1 MPYAQSI
8 LFRLLAFMRKNILL
22 KHTIDVAITVFPCQ
36 MSYLSRVARDDTSH
50 HNTYYAAIGQQVV
63 FSLMKQVMSKFT

>member
-22 KHTIDVAITVFPCQ
+22 KHTIDVQYNSVPVSNEPFVQ
-36 MSYLSRVARDDTSH
+36 
-50 HNTYYAAIGQQVV
+50 GG
-63 FSLMKQVMSKFT
+63 KG